1 MKIEESENTFDMV
14 SPENIQPMIYAQV
27 TKKKRI
33 YLCVKRIQDIILSV
47 LALLFLSPLLL
58 LIALA
63 VVIDDPKG
71 GPIFSQ
77 IRYGRGGE
85 AFRLYK
91 FRTMC
96 VDAEKHLTE
105 LLPYNEMVGPAFKI
119 QNDPRITRLGK
130 FLRSTGL
137 DELPQLVNIL
147 KGDMSIVGPRPPLL
161 REVMEYTAYQRQ
173 RLMVTPGLTCFWQVS
188 DNRNSMSFDAWVELD
203 LRYIREQNWFLDW
216 KLIFQTGRAVLRRE
230 GL

>member
-1 MKIEESENTFDMV
+1 M
-14 SPENIQPMIYAQV
+14 
-27 TKKKRI
+27 
-33 YLCVKRIQDIILSV
+33 
-47 LALLFLSPLLL
+47 LLL
-58 LIALA
+58 ALA

-77 IRYGRGGE
+77 VRCGRGGE

-96 VDAEKHLTE
+96 VDAEKRLEE
-105 LLPYNEMVGPAFKI
+105 LLPYNEMTGPAFKI
-119 QNDPRITRLGK
+119 QNDPRITRLGR

-147 KGDMSIVGPRPPLL
+147 KGDMTIVGPRPPLF
-161 REVMEYTAYQRQ
+161 REVLEYTDYQRQ
-173 RLMVTPGLTCFWQVS
+173 RLAVTPGLTCFWQVS
-188 DNRNSMSFDAWVELD
+188 PNRNSLSFDAWVELD
-203 LRYIREQNWFLDW
+203 LRYIREQSWLLDW

-230 GL
+230 GM

>member
-1 MKIEESENTFDMV
+1 METRDLEQAAEASSEE
-14 SPENIQPMIYAQV
+14 IQPPTLTRKTGKSCTYGYI
-27 TKKKRI
+27 KR
-33 YLCVKRIQDIILSV
+33 VQDIVLSA
-47 LALLFLSPLLL
+47 LALLLLSPLMLL
-58 LIALA
+58 LALA

-77 IRYGRGGE
+77 VRCGRGGE

-96 VDAEKHLTE
+96 VDAEKRLE
-105 LLPYNEMVGPAFKI
+105 KLLPYNEMTGPAFKI
-119 QNDPRITRLGK
+119 QNDPRITRLGR

-147 KGDMSIVGPRPPLL
+147 KGDMTIVGPWPPLF
-161 REVMEYTAYQRQ
+161 REVQEYTDYQRQ
-173 RLMVTPGLTCFWQVS
+173 RLAVTPCFWQVS
-188 DNRNSMSFDAWVELD
+188 PNRNSLSFDAWVELD
-203 LRYIREQNWFLDW
+203 LRYIREQSWLLDW

-230 GL
+230 GM

>member
-1 MKIEESENTFDMV
+1 ME
-14 SPENIQPMIYAQV
+14 
-27 TKKKRI
+27 KKRV
-33 YLCVKRIQDIILSV
+33 YMCVKRVQDILLSV
-47 LALLFLSPLLL
+47 LALIFLSPLLL

-63 VVIDDPKG
+63 VVLDDPGG

-77 IRYGRGGE
+77 IRCGKGGE
-85 AFRLYK
+85 LFRLYK

-96 VDAEKHLTE
+96 VDAEKHLEE
-105 LLPYNEMVGPAFKI
+105 LLPYNEMTGPAFKI
-119 QNDPRITRLGK
+119 HNDPRITRLGH
-130 FLRSTGL
+130 FLRSTSL

-161 REVMEYTAYQRQ
+161 REVKEYTAYQRQ
-173 RLMVTPGLTCFWQVS
+173 RLAVTPGLTCFWQVS
-188 DNRNSMSFDAWVELD
+188 PQRNQLSFDAWVELD
-203 LRYIREQNWFLDW
+203 LRYIREQSWLLDW